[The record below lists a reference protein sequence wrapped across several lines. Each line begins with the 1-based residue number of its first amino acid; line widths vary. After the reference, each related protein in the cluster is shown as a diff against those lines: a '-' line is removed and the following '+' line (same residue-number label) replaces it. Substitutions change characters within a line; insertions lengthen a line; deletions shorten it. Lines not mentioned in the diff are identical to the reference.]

1 MELVQDY
8 METYLDL
15 GEEPF
20 LEKYNHPFLLFPEK
34 HGSGN
39 FSTYH
44 TRMADR
50 GSGSRIAGTGQ
61 EIKQF
66 RVLQP
71 NLPGEGEFPS
81 KYLVGRSQERE
92 LFIDHSTVSK
102 RHAFMSYDTEK
113 EAYKMG
119 DAGSTNGTFLNGQ
132 SVEAGDTVYVR
143 DGNVVSFGDCDY
155 MFFTPTG
162 FIQLLKRLKKEEEEE
177 VEQPSDDA

>member
-1 MELVQDY
+1 MELVQHY
-8 METYLDL
+8 LETYLDV
-15 GEEPF
+15 GEEAF
-20 LEKYNHPFLLFPEK
+20 MEKFNHPFLLFPEK

-50 GSGSRIAGTGQ
+50 GSGSRIAGTGK

-66 RVLQP
+66 RVLP
-71 NLPGEGEFPS
+71 PKLAEEGKFPS

-102 RHAFMSYDTEK
+102 RHAFLAWDTEK
-113 EAYKMG
+113 ESFKLG

-132 SVEAGDTVYVR
+132 SVEAGDPVYVR

-155 MFFTPTG
+155 MFFTPAG

-177 VEQPSDDA
+177 EEKEGEQD